1 MPSAMV
7 EEKEMSKMKFQVLA
21 KRLIKLRWFTV
32 READDADLQFDEFVD
47 SECSKQKNLPGF
59 DKTADAVD
67 LFLGDFLHKNQ
78 KFISFWRVCGI
89 IIVISYGQSAIK
101 RGFSVNK
108 RLLVQNL
115 QEKFS
120 VSQQIVYVTTSTQ
133 TRIKFK
139 SVIFRVISKVWQAV
153 ST

>member
-1 MPSAMV
+1 MV

-89 IIVISYGQSAIK
+89 IFVISYGQSAIK